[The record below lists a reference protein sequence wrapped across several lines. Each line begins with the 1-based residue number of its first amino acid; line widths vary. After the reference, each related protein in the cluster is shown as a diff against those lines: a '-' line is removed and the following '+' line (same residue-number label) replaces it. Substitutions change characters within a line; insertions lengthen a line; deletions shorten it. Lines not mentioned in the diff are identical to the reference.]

1 MLSSNVSNDPRSDG
15 DEHALR
21 AESEEE
27 FAGEGDRL
35 DVSYYE
41 SMLEAAAALA
51 ERLVL
56 TIASE
61 REQLAKRNLEKLLAT
76 VEEKEQLIGMLAHF
90 DGSGALQSNNLDLT
104 DIDEATRERIGTL
117 QTSLRNKLVRCH
129 ETNQIN
135 GRLVQR
141 AQQSLDEVLAIL
153 TGEHRTN
160 TYGASGSSQGKAAS
174 RVIGRA

>member
-1 MLSSNVSNDPRSDG
+1 MASGL
-15 DEHALR
+15 DEHEPLTDR
-21 AESEEE
+21 D
-27 FAGEGDRL
+27 GEIADEGERP

-41 SMLEAAAALA
+41 SMLEAADELA

-56 TIASE
+56 TMASE
-61 REQLAKRNLEKLLAT
+61 REQLAKRNLDKLLAT
-76 VEEKEQLIGMLAHF
+76 VEEKAQLIAMLAHF
-90 DGSGALQSNNLDLT
+90 EGSGALRSNKLDLT
-104 DIDEATRERIGTL
+104 GVDEATRERIGTL
-117 QTSLRNKLVRCH
+117 QARLRNKLVRCH

-160 TYGASGSSQGKAAS
+160 TYGASGSSEGKSTS

>member
-1 MLSSNVSNDPRSDG
+1 MTVSSEVTNDLNSDPDAHDLQTDG
-15 DEHALR
+15 NASD
-21 AESEEE
+21 S
-27 FAGEGDRL
+27 DRL

-41 SMLEAAAALA
+41 SMLEAADELA

-56 TIASE
+56 AMASE
-61 REQLAKRNLEKLLAT
+61 REQLTKRNLEKLLAT

-90 DGSGALQSNNLDLT
+90 EGSGALQPNRLDLSEV
-104 DIDEATRERIGTL
+104 DEVTRERLGTL
-117 QTSLRNKLVRCH
+117 QARLRNKLVRCH

-153 TGEHRTN
+153 TGEYRTN
-160 TYGASGSSQGKAAS
+160 TYGASGSSQGRASS

>member
-1 MLSSNVSNDPRSDG
+1 MVSSDVQADSDS
-15 DEHALR
+15 R
-21 AESEEE
+21 ASEQPG
-27 FAGEGDRL
+27 FVADRDRL

-41 SMLEAAAALA
+41 SMLEAADELA

-56 TIASE
+56 IMASE

-76 VEEKEQLIGMLAHF
+76 VEEKEQLLAMLAHF
-90 DGSGALQSNNLDLT
+90 EGSGALQLNKLDLT
-104 DIDEATRERIGTL
+104 EVDAPTRDRLAML
-117 QTSLRNKLVRCH
+117 QARLRNRLVHCH

-135 GRLVQR
+135 GRLVHR

-153 TGEHRTN
+153 TGEHRSS
-160 TYGASGSSQGKAAS
+160 TYGSSGSSLATTTS

>member
-1 MLSSNVSNDPRSDG
+1 MSNDPEANR
-15 DEHALR
+15 DEHDLHAD
-21 AESEEE
+21 AQDDFSDD
-27 FAGEGDRL
+27 GDRL

-41 SMLEAAAALA
+41 SMLEAADELA
-51 ERLVL
+51 DRLVL
-56 TIASE
+56 TMASE
-61 REQLAKRNLEKLLAT
+61 REQLGKRNLDKLLAT

-90 DGSGALQSNNLDLT
+90 EGSGALQSNKLDLT
-104 DIDEATRERIGTL
+104 DVDEATRERIGTL
-117 QTSLRNKLVRCH
+117 QARLRNKLVRCH

-141 AQQSLDEVLAIL
+141 AQQSLDEVLTIL

-160 TYGASGSSQGKAAS
+160 TYGASGSSQGKATS